1 MRVFAFLTI
10 QEYIIIFLNTI
21 WTYIEYTESVIIVIF
36 DTFWMN
42 DC

>member
-1 MRVFAFLTI
+1 MRVFAFLTV
-10 QEYIIIFLNTI
+10 QEYIIICLNTI